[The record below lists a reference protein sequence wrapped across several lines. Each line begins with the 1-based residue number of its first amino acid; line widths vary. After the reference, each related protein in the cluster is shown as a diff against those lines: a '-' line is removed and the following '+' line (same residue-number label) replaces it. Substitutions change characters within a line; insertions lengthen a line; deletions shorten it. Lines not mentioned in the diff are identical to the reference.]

1 MRAHR
6 IDKVFL
12 GITIS
17 LVVIGLIFFISASLG
32 VFAKN
37 TDKFYGILLN
47 QILFGLGG
55 GSLALFLGSK
65 IPYEKIKALA
75 LPLLVLGIGLT
86 ALVFV
91 PSLSLE
97 HGGAKRWL
105 DLKFITFQPSEL
117 LKFGFIVY
125 LSSWIVS
132 RKNQIK
138 SFKFGFLP
146 FLIIISLVSAVLIKE
161 PDIGT
166 LGVVAISGL
175 FLFLL
180 GGGKFTQIA
189 LLIILG
195 IGLLAGLIWFEPY
208 RMNRLLTF
216 LNPNNDPTGIS
227 YQLRQSLIAI
237 GSGGIFGRGFGMS
250 VQKFNYLPEPIGD
263 SVFAVFGEEF
273 GFIGSAAL
281 IILFLF
287 FLFRGFRIAM
297 NAPDD
302 FGRLLGAGIAILIVV
317 EAFVNI
323 AAMVGVVPLTGI
335 PLVFVSKGGSALLVT
350 LAEIGVLLNISRY
363 SRG

>member
-1 MRAHR
+1 MRNAP
-6 IDKVFL
+6 DK
-12 GITIS
+12 
-17 LVVIGLIFFISASLG
+17 IFFGTIIVLVLAGMFILTSASMGLLAKSG
-32 VFAKN
+32 SSFSGTLFNQFAFGVVGGFIILFVASRINYKKWRRFALPFFIFTFLLTLLVFAP
-37 TDKFYGILLN
+37 
-47 QILFGLGG
+47 
-55 GSLALFLGSK
+55 K
-65 IPYEKIKALA
+65 IGFEY
-75 LPLLVLGIGLT
+75 
-86 ALVFV
+86 
-91 PSLSLE
+91 
-97 HGGAKRWL
+97 GGAKRWL

-125 LSSWIVS
+125 LSSWIAS

-146 FLIIISLVSAVLIKE
+146 FVIIIGLVGAVLVKE

-166 LGVVAISGL
+166 LGIVAVTGL

-180 GGGKFTQIA
+180 GGGRFTQIA

-195 IGLLAGLIWFEPY
+195 IGLLAGLIWLEPY
-208 RMNRLLTF
+208 RMDRLLTF

-237 GSGGIFGRGFGMS
+237 GSGGVFGRGFGMS
-250 VQKFNYLPEPIGD
+250 IQKFNYLPEPIGD

-273 GFIGSAAL
+273 GFVGSVAL
-281 IILFLF
+281 VFLFLF
-287 FLFRGFRIAM
+287 FLFQGFRIAM

-302 FGRLLGAGIAILIVV
+302 FGRLLASGIAILIVV